1 MGLFDALLDNLNPQR
16 IYDRRVAGWQDRQ
29 QGLLGSMG
37 TIPGDMGPSPTDS
50 TGTGL
55 LGGQMTPMQYAQQTM
70 LNPLY
75 KDQGLSMVNSLG
87 RNQAA
92 MDMQMQEQGWSQNNM
107 TAAQRHQASMDEQL
121 LGLKQQQ
128 QQMDNSRREAL
139 GGYSGLSQRMQTM
152 NTEAAAYEKNVM
164 PYRAPIEY
172 AERTNDMVLTR
183 GGVEGMT
190 PADDQAL
197 VVAFQKMMKQNESVM
212 GEDFTTTVNNR
223 GGMDYIEG
231 MYNKVM
237 NGAAL
242 TKTQRV
248 DIVNLMNDLGD
259 WYKPE
264 YEKRRNT
271 AERRALS
278 GNLDPETYMQERLDF
293 KRMERLKRPGE
304 KDNLLGNMPSDVRP
318 VRTGGYGRNR

>member
-16 IYDRRVAGWQDRQ
+16 VYDRRVAGWQERQ
-29 QGLLGSMG
+29 QGLLGSVG

-55 LGGQMTPMQYAQQTM
+55 LGGQITPMQYAQQTM

-75 KDQGLSMVNSLG
+75 KDQGLSMVNSLTG
-87 RNQAA
+87 NQAA
-92 MDMQMQEQGWSQNNM
+92 MARQQQDQGWSQNNM
-107 TAAQRHQASMDEQL
+107 TAAQQHQAAMDQQRL
-121 LGLKQQQ
+121 QMLQQQ

-139 GGYSGLSQRMQTM
+139 GGYNSLSNRMSTM

-223 GGMDYIEG
+223 GGKDYIEG
-231 MYNKVM
+231 LYNKVM

-242 TKTQRV
+242 TETQRV
-248 DIVNLMNDLGD
+248 DIVNLINDIGD

-271 AERRALS
+271 AERRAVS
-278 GNLDPETYMQERLDF
+278 GNLNPETYMQERLDF

-304 KDNLLGNMPSDVRP
+304 KDDVLDDFPKNLPWQGVK
-318 VRTGGYGRNR
+318 